1 MFYISSKTFFILCL
15 LLEYQS
21 SSPKYLTVYIL
32 IFTGKIIDCFLVF
45 VQVRKYQGKCIS
57 GNRIT
62 KQWDVLCTQF
72 MQSLKINHF
81 RNIVFLPHNN
91 WVIVT
96 SSRSD
101 LAQTILTQNCL
112 LSHRGIECWKR
123 VYQHNTQTH
132 IQTSSTDY
140 INTISETYSTV
151 LQFPLPQ

>member
-1 MFYISSKTFFILCL
+1 MFYISSKTFSILCL

-32 IFTGKIIDCFLVF
+32 IFTGNIDCFLVF

-91 WVIVT
+91 
-96 SSRSD
+96 
-101 LAQTILTQNCL
+101 
-112 LSHRGIECWKR
+112 
-123 VYQHNTQTH
+123 
-132 IQTSSTDY
+132 
-140 INTISETYSTV
+140 
-151 LQFPLPQ
+151 